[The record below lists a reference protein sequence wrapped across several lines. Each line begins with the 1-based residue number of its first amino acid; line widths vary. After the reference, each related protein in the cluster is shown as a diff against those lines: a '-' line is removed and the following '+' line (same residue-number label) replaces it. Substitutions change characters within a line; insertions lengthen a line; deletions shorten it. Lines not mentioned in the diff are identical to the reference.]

1 MLDKACFQHD
11 MAYGNFENLPRRA
24 AADKVLCYEA
34 FYIAKNPKHDGYQKV
49 LTSVAFK
56 SFNKMSS
63 GSCAKSKV
71 IPNEELDKELHKLII
86 RNFVKW
92 KVYSRFKNNIWGANL
107 ADMQLIS
114 KFDQGIW
121 IWLCVIEI
129 YSKHAWVVRLTGK
142 KGIIV
147 TRLFQKILDESGCKS
162 NKIWVLKDNGFH
174 KRSMK
179 SWFQDIDIEM
189 YSKHNEG
196 KFVVTETPWK
206 IIFRIKWL

>member
-1 MLDKACFQHD
+1 
-11 MAYGNFENLPRRA
+11 
-24 AADKVLCYEA
+24 
-34 FYIAKNPKHDGYQKV
+34 
-49 LTSVAFK
+49 
-56 SFNKMSS
+56 MSS

-121 IWLCVIEI
+121 IWLCVIDI

-147 TRLFQKILDESGCKS
+147 TRLFQKILDELAVNQIKYGYLKRMDFTKDQWSHGF
-162 NKIWVLKDNGFH
+162 KIL
-174 KRSMK
+174 
-179 SWFQDIDIEM
+179 I
-189 YSKHNEG
+189 
-196 KFVVTETPWK
+196 
-206 IIFRIKWL
+206 